1 MPSDLQ
7 VDNIKD
13 GSATKT
19 LATLSSSAVTLH
31 SDVVFPGPPS
41 SGTFNAGHIIQ
52 MTTNTSTTGA
62 SGVGTI
68 LAVSHSITMSDSSN
82 KLLVF
87 ATMQWQLSGGSG
99 DARYG
104 GTQLVTSGSGVTAQT
119 YTQTTQDSSGS
130 YGIRFNH
137 TGFSDASFANVVP
150 INYLFSPA
158 YQGAVTVTAN
168 MLGYSSIHGTVN
180 TNVQDGTDG
189 SSTIMLMEVV
199 AYETN
204 VCRSHYRIKPKCKIS
219 SIIK

>member
-1 MPSDLQ
+1 MPSVIQADQL
-7 VDNIKD
+7 KSAD
-13 GSATKT
+13 GNTTYLNSG
-19 LATLSSSAVTLH
+19 TLSNVT
-31 SDVVFPGPPS
+31 FPGPPS

-52 MTTNTSTTGA
+52 MTTNTSTTHANGNGA
-62 SGVGTI
+62 I

-87 ATMQWQLSGGSG
+87 ATMQWQLSGGSA

-119 YTQTTQDSSGS
+119 YTQTTADGTGS

-137 TGFSDASFANVVP
+137 TNFSDSSFANVVP

-168 MLGYSSIHGTVN
+168 MLNYSSAHGTMY

-199 AYETN
+199 A
-204 VCRSHYRIKPKCKIS
+204 
-219 SIIK
+219 

>member
-1 MPSDLQ
+1 
-7 VDNIKD
+7 
-13 GSATKT
+13 
-19 LATLSSSAVTLH
+19 
-31 SDVVFPGPPS
+31 
-41 SGTFNAGHIIQ
+41 

-168 MLGYSSIHGTVN
+168 MLGYSSSAGTLN
-180 TNVQDGTDG
+180 TNVQDTVNDG
-189 SSTIMLMEVV
+189 SSTIILMEVV
-199 AYETN
+199 A
-204 VCRSHYRIKPKCKIS
+204 
-219 SIIK
+219 